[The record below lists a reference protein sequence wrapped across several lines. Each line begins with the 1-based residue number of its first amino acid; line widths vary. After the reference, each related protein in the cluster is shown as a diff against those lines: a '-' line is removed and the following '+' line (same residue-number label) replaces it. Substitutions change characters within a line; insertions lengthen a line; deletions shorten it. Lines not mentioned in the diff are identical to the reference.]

1 MFPSLNKPSSGIR
14 ERRKKSKMEAPTSIR
29 VVEAEDT
36 SGLAATIVTE
46 ADLNLKVKAAMD
58 APFKMYASP
67 AAVR

>member
-1 MFPSLNKPSSGIR
+1 
-14 ERRKKSKMEAPTSIR
+14 MEAPTSIR